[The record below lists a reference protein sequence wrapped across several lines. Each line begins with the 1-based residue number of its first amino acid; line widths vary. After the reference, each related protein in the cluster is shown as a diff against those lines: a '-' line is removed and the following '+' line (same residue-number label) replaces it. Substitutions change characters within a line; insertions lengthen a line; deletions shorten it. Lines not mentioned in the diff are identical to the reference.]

1 MAVKGG
7 CLLKDT
13 ELKEALFDVIELNAY
28 DRLKSGKGASI
39 ESIFGDLRKAG
50 VEVDLPTVG
59 EIYRSVLPRDDA
71 AFTSD
76 TEIDDYVLRTW
87 RNSVHNLIPTEEDE
101 EIVKRGEEQIG
112 AQKPEAKVVE
122 LMLGALYNDV
132 AIDERTRSDMKILQD
147 ALWKGMQRKLGKL
160 SSTKPTQKTMEELID
175 QSLAWEELGIRDLD
189 GRLNSITDLFNAMRN
204 ELANAA
210 GDIRAMASPEVVDR
224 FNEYV
229 RNLENETYNLMFSSK
244 DAKQIRNDAL
254 IKAKFNGGFGM
265 TQNGRTVLDWNKLA
279 AYTGSVADL
288 RAQAHQAFTDAG
300 YSQDVVDRLIDTL
313 EQEFYDLRADIVEKQ
328 QDQKDKFAREGKKLV
343 LEDAGLN
350 TLLAGKTMAEW
361 IRDQQI
367 ESIEDL
373 EKKVNDALSKTNYIP
388 AVKQRIQQRLTK
400 FFSDNYAKVT
410 EKEAKDAIK
419 SIIGDKTI
427 IEWIKQNGI
436 QNQDELYEVLDK
448 ELQGRNISQKN
459 KFLIKSEFDRILAID
474 QRAER
479 ELAGREKQREKEYSP
494 KKSDLQRLVE
504 LYHLGIF
511 KNSHDK
517 LLYDILGVDDLQ
529 QEDIADL
536 ENLSA
541 AASDLARRVVD
552 VNGYNLTN
560 DQFVARRLQ
569 YIQRHIQSV
578 IDRNIKNKTRLSR
591 ILKHV
596 ANFVDMM
603 LTGLLAG
610 PVTMLQNMF
619 SGIKSVLTGVR
630 FNSTKEKVV
639 KQGDQYF
646 LQTAFGTTG
655 PFATRKE
662 AKANMIDL
670 TGKTKQSAELYWAMI
685 NDVARTGQ
693 SYGEEIGSF
702 AAREL
707 FSNTLQWK
715 WGKGLLGKGTTIK
728 DKAKSILFAFTLPAR
743 IGLLAFD
750 SANKA
755 SLTNK
760 TFYNMIYESL
770 VKRGMGEIKDTGKMT
785 DREKSEYLKGVRQRA
800 AQFMNETLYGQS
812 WEDAKEKA
820 RKILEQNNSLL
831 EPKFRS
837 KITNSEVVTLAND
850 IVKANLNVQG
860 GIVGSD
866 VLEAALKGSYHVAG
880 LGLGH
885 EPNNP
890 LSRAIKDLRD
900 RWKQQE
906 DKFIKNKDWDNLVA
920 HRTKNLLINGFAIRF
935 MGGATNWLVLRLKE
949 GLGLGLLSGGLG
961 VALNK
966 EIDYANKATL
976 QHQMREREKARND
989 IARAFVGLSYTAL
1002 SYAIGAAVLGG
1013 SDDDDEKAKAELA
1026 ALEKKKTK
1034 TQRDYERIDEL
1045 KQKTSAYARIK
1056 SNSDKDKLFRAMAPD
1071 VMLIDYYS
1079 DTEPDKVAGAIK
1091 YFQRTY
1097 YGSDKFSVA
1106 SKVEE
1111 AGRLYAQG
1119 DKGAAHGTLM
1129 SIVGDRIQVP
1139 FWRAGKEYYRVVTN
1153 AFKGDKIPPPKYQ
1166 PATTWDEGL
1175 FGGGT
1180 LQDLGIYKRNSKITL
1195 VPGVGMKS
1203 YEKYKQ
1209 LGIEKMSDL
1218 EDGWWNKRYKG
1229 EFILAADDRAKAKK
1243 FWNDYNKMTK

>member
-1 MAVKGG
+1 MPVKGT

-13 ELKEALFDVIELNAY
+13 QLKEALFDVIELNAY
-28 DRLKSGKGASI
+28 DRLKTGKGASI
-39 ESIFGDLRKAG
+39 ESIYSDLRKAG

-59 EIYRSVLPRDDA
+59 EIYRSVLPRDNAD
-71 AFTSD
+71 FTSD
-76 TEIDDYVLRTW
+76 TDIDDFVLRTW
-87 RNSVHNLIPTEEDE
+87 NNAINNLIPAEESESD
-101 EIVKRGEEQIG
+101 EIVRTGEEQIG
-112 AQKPEAKVVE
+112 QQKPEAKVVE
-122 LMLGALYNDV
+122 LVLNALYNDV
-132 AIDERTRSDMKILQD
+132 AIDERTKSDMKVLQD

-160 SSTKPTQKTMEELID
+160 STAKPTQKSMEELID
-175 QSLAWEELGIRDLD
+175 ESLAWEDLGIRDLD
-189 GRLNSITDLFNAMRN
+189 GRLNSISDLFNAMRN
-204 ELANAA
+204 ELAKA
-210 GDIRAMASPEVVDR
+210 GDELRLLSSPEIIDR
-224 FNEYV
+224 YNEYV
-229 RNLENETYNLMFSSK
+229 RNLENATYNLLFTEK
-244 DAKQIRNDAL
+244 AAKQIRNDAL
-254 IKAKFNGGFGM
+254 KKAGYGKDV
-265 TQNGRTVLDWNKLA
+265 NGRTVLDWNKLA

-288 RAQAHQAFTDAG
+288 RAAAHDAFTAAG
-300 YSQDVVDRLIDTL
+300 YSQDVVERLKDTL
-313 EQEFYDLRADIVEKQ
+313 EQEFYELRADIVEKQ
-328 QDQKDKFAREGKKLV
+328 QNQKEKFAAEGKKLV

-350 TLLAGKTMAEW
+350 QLLGGKTMAEW
-361 IRDQQI
+361 IKDQQI
-367 ESIEDL
+367 ETIEDL
-373 EKKVNDALSKTNYIP
+373 AKKSKEALDKTNYIP
-388 AVKQRIQQRLTK
+388 AVKQRIQQRLND
-400 FFSDNYAKVT
+400 FFRDNYAKVT
-410 EKEAKDAIK
+410 EQEARQAIK
-419 SIIGDKTI
+419 DIIGDKTV
-427 IEWIKQNGI
+427 IEWIKANGI
-436 QNQDELYEVLDK
+436 QNQNELNDALAK
-448 ELQGRNISQKN
+448 ALAGRNISPQN
-459 KFLIKSEFDRILAID
+459 DALIRSEFNRILDID
-474 QRAER
+474 QRANK

-529 QEDIADL
+529 QADIADM

-569 YIQRHIQSV
+569 YIQRHIQSI
-578 IDRNIKNKTRLSR
+578 IDRNIKNKTKLSR
-591 ILKHV
+591 ILKHI
-596 ANFVDMM
+596 ANFMDLM

-630 FNSTKEKVV
+630 FNSTKEKII

-646 LQTAFGTTG
+646 LKTAFGTTG

-670 TGKTKQSAELYWAMI
+670 SGKTKQSAELYWAMLK
-685 NDVARTGQ
+685 DVSATGQ

-715 WGKGLLGKGTTIK
+715 WGQGLLGKGTTLK
-728 DKAKSILFAFTLPAR
+728 DKAKSVLFAFTLPAR

-760 TFYNMIYESL
+760 TFYNMVYESL
-770 VKRGMGEIKDTGKMT
+770 VKRGMN
-785 DREKSEYLKGVRQRA
+785 RQEA
-800 AQFMNETLYGQS
+800 AQYMNEMLYGQS
-812 WEDAKEKA
+812 WEDAKAKA
-820 RKILEQNNSLL
+820 KKILEQNNSLL

-837 KITNSEVVTLAND
+837 KVTSAEIATLAND

-860 GIVGSD
+860 EIVGSD

-890 LSRAIKDLRD
+890 LSRAIKNLRD
-900 RWKQQE
+900 RSKQQE

-935 MGGATNWLVLRLKE
+935 MGGATNWLVLRAKE

-966 EIDYANKATL
+966 EIDYADKASL

-989 IARAFVGLSYTAL
+989 IARAFIGLSYTAL
-1002 SYAIGAAVLGG
+1002 AYAIGAGVTGG
-1013 SDDDDEKAKAELA
+1013 GDDDDEKAELA
-1026 ALEKKKTK
+1026 RLEKKKQK

-1045 KQKTSAYARIK
+1045 KQKTSVYARIK
-1056 SNSDKDKLFRAMAPD
+1056 ANTGRDRLFRSMAPD
-1071 VMLIDYYS
+1071 IMLIDYYS
-1079 DTEPDKVAGAIK
+1079 DTEPDVLAGAIK
-1091 YFQRTY
+1091 YVDRTY
-1097 YGSDKFSVA
+1097 YGNDKFSVG
-1106 SKVEE
+1106 SKLEE

-1119 DKGAAHGTLM
+1119 DRGAAQGTLM
-1129 SIVGDRIQVP
+1129 SIIGDRIQVP
-1139 FWRAGKEYYRVVTN
+1139 FWRASKEYYRVVTN
-1153 AFKGDKIPPPKYQ
+1153 AFTGDKIPPPKYQ

-1195 VPGVGMKS
+1195 VPGVGIKS
-1203 YEKYKQ
+1203 YEKFSK

-1218 EDGWWNKRYKG
+1218 EEGWWNKHYQG
-1229 EFILAADDRAKAKK
+1229 SFILAADDRAKAKK
-1243 FWNDYNKMTK
+1243 FWNEYKKMTK

>member
-1 MAVKGG
+1 MPVKGT

-13 ELKEALFDVIELNAY
+13 QLKEALFDVIELNAY
-28 DRLKSGKGASI
+28 DRLKSGKGASL
-39 ESIFGDLRKAG
+39 ESIYGDLRKAG

-59 EIYRSVLPRDDA
+59 EIYRAVLPRDDA

-76 TEIDDYVLRTW
+76 TDIDDFVLRTW
-87 RNSVHNLIPTEEDE
+87 NNAINNLIPAEESESDE
-101 EIVKRGEEQIG
+101 LTRGGQEQIG

-122 LMLGALYNDV
+122 FLLNALYMDV
-132 AIDERTRSDMKILQD
+132 AIDERTKSDMKVLQD

-175 QSLAWEELGIRDLD
+175 ESLAWEELGIRDLD
-189 GRLNSITDLFNAMRN
+189 GRLNSISDLFNSMRN
-204 ELANAA
+204 ELAKA
-210 GDIRAMASPEVVDR
+210 GEQVRFLSSPDIIDR
-224 FNEYV
+224 YNEYV
-229 RNLENETYNLMFSSK
+229 RNLENATYNLMFTSK
-244 DAKQIRNDAL
+244 AALQIRNDAL
-254 IKAKFNGGFGM
+254 KKAGFGKNV
-265 TQNGRTVLDWNKLA
+265 NGRQVLDWNKLA

-288 RAQAHQAFTDAG
+288 RAHAHDAFTAAG
-300 YSQDVVDRLIDTL
+300 YSQDVVERLKDTL

-328 QDQKDKFAREGKKLV
+328 QDQKDRFAKEGKKLV

-350 TLLAGKTMAEW
+350 QLLAGKTMAEW
-361 IRDQQI
+361 IKDQQI

-419 SIIGDKTI
+419 GIIGDKTI
-427 IEWIKQNGI
+427 IEWTKQNGI

-536 ENLSA
+536 ENLSS

-578 IDRNIKNKTRLSR
+578 IDRNVKNKTKLSR

-596 ANFVDMM
+596 ANFMDLM

-685 NDVARTGQ
+685 NDVAKTGQ

-715 WGKGLLGKGTTIK
+715 WGKGLLGKGTTLK
-728 DKAKSILFAFTLPAR
+728 DKAKSVLFAYTLPAR

-770 VKRGMGEIKDTGKMT
+770 VKRGMGEIKDTSKMT

-812 WEDAKEKA
+812 WEDAKSKA

-831 EPKFRS
+831 DPKFRS
-837 KITNSEVVTLAND
+837 KITNAEVITLAND

-860 GIVGSD
+860 EIVGSD

-906 DKFIKNKDWDNLVA
+906 DKFIKNKDWNNLVA
-920 HRTKNLLINGFAIRF
+920 HRMKNLLVNGFMIRF
-935 MGGATNWLVLRLKE
+935 MGGATNWLVLRAKE
-949 GLGLGLLSGGLG
+949 GLGIGLFTGAHGLK
-961 VALNK
+961 LNGD
-966 EIDYANKATL
+966 IDYANKATL
-976 QHQMREREKARND
+976 QHQMREREAARND
-989 IARAFVGLSYTAL
+989 IARAFVGLSYTAM
-1002 SYAIGAAVLGG
+1002 SYAIGAAIASGAG
-1013 SDDDDEKAKAELA
+1013 DDDDEREELA
-1026 ALEKKKTK
+1026 RLEKKKQK

-1045 KQKTSAYARIK
+1045 KQRSSIYAKIK
-1056 SNSDKDKLFRAMAPD
+1056 SNSGNDRLFRAMAPD
-1071 VMLIDYYS
+1071 IMLVHYYS
-1079 DTEPDKVAGAIK
+1079 DSDGLLPGAIK
-1091 YFQRTY
+1091 YVDRTY
-1097 YGSDKFSVA
+1097 FGNDKFSVS
-1106 SKVEE
+1106 SKIKE
-1111 AGRLYAQG
+1111 AGVLYVQG
-1119 DKGAAHGTLM
+1119 DESAAIGSLT

-1139 FWRAGKEYYRVVTN
+1139 FWRASKEYYRVVTN
-1153 AFKGDKIPPPKYQ
+1153 AFTGDKIPPPKYQ